1 MTTGMLIALVAAAG
15 LAAGWLIA
23 SARGARR
30 AEAARLEAA
39 GAGARD
45 RAALDAERA
54 RRAELEA
61 ELKAARAAELESRA
75 LAAALRE
82 RAEAA
87 DRLAEEQ
94 KRFLEASKKELDDS
108 FRSLA
113 SLALRDNA
121 ESFLKLAE
129 SRWRTTREQ
138 AAHDLEERRRGIE
151 SLLAPLKDTLGRLEQ
166 RTGEIERAR
175 EGAYKGLEREL
186 EAMRRAATALEEKTT
201 TLASALRG
209 TKTQGRWGELAL
221 RNVVELAGMSEHVD
235 FTEQE
240 ETADGRRP
248 DMVVRLPGGRFVA
261 VDAKVSLNAYLDAQ
275 AARTE
280 DERLRALDA
289 HTAAVRA
296 HVRALAARD
305 YAGAVEGDLDL
316 VVLFLP
322 GDPFLAAAFERDPDL
337 QTEALRAKVIIA
349 TPATL
354 FALLRT
360 VAVYWQQ
367 RALAENAQRIAETA
381 RDLYDRAANF
391 GAHLDNVGRGLE
403 DAVEAFNQAVGS
415 FERRF
420 LPMGRKLEELK
431 AVSTSAKELGAPR
444 VVEDKPRR
452 VDAGPEDELAALPL
466 FELPVPAGSG
476 DDDDPASTRRHG
488 SSSLEA
494 AVAPVPGA
502 HEEDS

>member
-1 MTTGMLIALVAAAG
+1 MQTYLSMFAAAAAG
-15 LAAGWLIA
+15 LAAGWVI
-23 SARGARR
+23 GAVRSGRR
-30 AEAARLEAA
+30 SDAARNEALRA
-39 GAGARD
+39 AAAD
-45 RAALDAERA
+45 RAALESERT
-54 RRAELEA
+54 RRVEVEQELRSTRES
-61 ELKAARAAELESRA
+61 EGETRAA
-75 LAAALRE
+75 AAALRE

-87 DRLAEEQ
+87 DRLVEEQ
-94 KRFLEASKKELDDS
+94 KRFLETSRKEMDDS

-113 SLALRDNA
+113 SLALRHNT
-121 ESFLKLAE
+121 ESFLQLAE
-129 SRWRTTREQ
+129 SRWNTTREQ
-138 AAHDLEERRRGIE
+138 AARDLDERRRGVE
-151 SLLAPLKDTLGRLEQ
+151 ALLSPLRETLGRLEQ

-175 EGAYKGLEREL
+175 EGAYKGLEKEL
-186 EAMRRAATALEEKTT
+186 DGLRRAAAALEERTT

-209 TKTQGRWGELAL
+209 TRTQGRWGELAL
-221 RNVVELAGMSEHVD
+221 RNVVELAGMTEHVD
-235 FTEQE
+235 FAEQE

-280 DERLRALDA
+280 EERVRSLDA

-296 HVRALAARD
+296 HVRALAGRD

-367 RALAENAQRIAETA
+367 RALAENAQRIAATA
-381 RDLYDRAANF
+381 RDLYDRAATF
-391 GAHLDNVGRGLE
+391 GAHLDKVGRGLE
-403 DAVEAFNQAVGS
+403 DAVDAFNQAVGS

-420 LPMGRKLEELK
+420 LPMGRKLEELQ
-431 AVSTSAKELGAPR
+431 AVSSSAKELSAPLP
-444 VVEDKPRR
+444 VEDMPRR
-452 VDAGPEDELAALPL
+452 LEVDAEDGLAALPL
-466 FELPVPAGSG
+466 FELPLPE
-476 DDDDPASTRRHG
+476 RHP
-488 SSSLEA
+488 SAE
-494 AVAPVPGA
+494 
-502 HEEDS
+502 